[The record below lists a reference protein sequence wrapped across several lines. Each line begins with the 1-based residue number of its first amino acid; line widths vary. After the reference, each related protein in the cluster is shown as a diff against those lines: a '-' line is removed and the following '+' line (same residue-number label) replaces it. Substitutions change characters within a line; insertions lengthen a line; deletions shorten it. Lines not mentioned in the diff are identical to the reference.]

1 MNRREFIKYGGAGLL
16 LFGGAAMFDF
26 NGLVELQSSGRCSHS
41 RISENIEP
49 LTSEENEILRLAT
62 LAPSGHNTQPW
73 TIKIVESRHWKIG
86 SEQARWLPAVDPDN
100 REMILSI
107 GAFLENMAVA
117 AKHFGYDLEIEII
130 ASSTI
135 DPEIADIRLTRCE
148 PSLSAI
154 GNIQLR
160 RTIRN
165 HLSPREIALSDI
177 RDLMGEVQNHIC
189 FFPVHSLEAQYLK
202 EGTIEANRAQASR
215 DSAQLELAQWIRW
228 SDAEADANLNGLTP
242 DSMEIQGITRWYV
255 KHFYNRKKV
264 LEKSFRD
271 HTIEIVQEQVKSCGG
286 WLVITSRNS
295 SIKELIDT
303 GRLLQRMWL
312 KASEK
317 MIAIHPMTQM
327 LEEYPWKNS
336 ITAQLGVE
344 EEVQF
349 ILRVGYVAEY
359 LQPISLRMPLSRLL
373 I

>member
-16 LFGGAAMFDF
+16 LFGGSVMFDF
-26 NGLVELQSSGRCSHS
+26 SGLVELHSSGRCVRS
-41 RISENIEP
+41 RISENIET

-73 TIKIVESRHWKIG
+73 TIKIVEPRHWMIG

-117 AKHFGYDLEIEII
+117 AKHFGYDLEIKII

-135 DPEIADIRLTRCE
+135 DTEIADVRLTRCE
-148 PSLSAI
+148 PRLSAI
-154 GNIQLR
+154 ENIQLR

-165 HLSPREIALSDI
+165 HLSPREIASSDI
-177 RDLMGEVQNHIC
+177 RDLIGEVHHSC
-189 FFPVHSLEAQYLK
+189 FFPLHSFEGQYLK
-202 EGTIEANRAQASR
+202 EGTIEANSTQAFR
-215 DSAQLELAQWIRW
+215 DSAQLELTKWIRW

-271 HTIEIVQEQVKSCGG
+271 HTLEIVQEQVKSCGG

-303 GRLLQRMWL
+303 GRLLQRIWL
-312 KASEK
+312 KASKK

-344 EEVQF
+344 DEVQF
-349 ILRVGYVAEY
+349 ILRVGYVSEY